1 MFLFAV
7 LLGSCIGFVSGAS
20 AEVLTRVRASGMGLI
35 SGGDR
40 AAAFDQAK
48 RAALREAVEIGVG
61 TLVSAETRV
70 ENFALIEDHVLT
82 RTDGYIRSFEVV
94 EQGPIDDQ
102 TYQVEIDAVVELG
115 NLQHRLDA
123 LELLIAHAGN
133 PYILC
138 LGRDRYEF
146 GEGRVRDFSAT
157 ILRGQLLR
165 ASGRFNLAAP
175 LQTEHG
181 MLERA
186 AQLGFEQGA
195 DIVIRA
201 EALVR
206 EAADIQVPFAGS
218 SLRSLGLSSAT
229 ADLRIEALWTDTG
242 EVFAALSHSERGADV
257 NMSTAGEKAVRT
269 GMEKLSAELVRQLV
283 ENWREK
289 MYSGRLVRV
298 VVDGDSE
305 RVGHFEWAFS
315 GQVAGI
321 EKIYRRSFSEGT
333 AVFDVRSKDT
343 GFAIARALTAKGI
356 EGVNIDIIRV
366 SPNSLRL
373 ALIN

>member
-1 MFLFAV
+1 MLFLAF
-7 LLGSCIGFVSGAS
+7 LLISCVGLDSGVS
-20 AEVLTRVRASGMGLI
+20 AEVLTRVRVSGMGLI
-35 SGGDR
+35 SEGDR
-40 AAAFDQAK
+40 VVAFDQAK
-48 RAALREAVEIGVG
+48 RAALREAVEIAVG

-82 RTDGYIRSFEVV
+82 RTDGYIKSYEVIKK
-94 EQGPIDDQ
+94 GAIDKQ

-115 NLQHRLDA
+115 NIHRNIDA
-123 LELLIAHAGN
+123 LELLITHAGN

-138 LGRDRYEF
+138 MGRDHYEF

-157 ILRGQLLR
+157 ILRGQLQR
-165 ASGRFNLAAP
+165 ASERFNLASP
-175 LQTEHG
+175 LRVEQV

-195 DIVIRA
+195 DIAIRA

-206 EAADIQVPFAGS
+206 EAADIQVPFAGA
-218 SLRSLGLSSAT
+218 SLQSLGMRSAT

-242 EVFAALSHSERGADV
+242 EIFAALSHSEREADI
-257 NMSTAGEKAVRT
+257 NLSTAGEKAVRT
-269 GMEKLSAELVRQLV
+269 GMVKLSAELIRHLV

-298 VVDGDSE
+298 VVNGNSE
-305 RVGHFEWAFS
+305 RVGYFESIFP
-315 GQVAGI
+315 GLVAGI
-321 EKIYRRSFSEGT
+321 EKIHRRSFSEGE
-333 AVFDVRSKDT
+333 AIFDVRSKYT
-343 GFAIARALTAKGI
+343 GFSIARMLTAKGI
-356 EGVNIDIIRV
+356 KDFDIEILRV

-373 ALIN
+373 ALVN

>member
-7 LLGSCIGFVSGAS
+7 LLVSCIGFVSGAS
-20 AEVLTRVRASGMGLI
+20 AEVMTRVRASGMGLI
-35 SGGDR
+35 SGGDQ

-102 TYQVEIDAVVELG
+102 MYRVEIDAVVELG

-157 ILRGQLLR
+157 ILRGQLQR

-186 AQLGFEQGA
+186 AQFGFEQGA

-218 SLRSLGLSSAT
+218 SLRSLGLKSAT

-257 NMSTAGEKAVRT
+257 NLSTAGEKAVRT

-315 GQVAGI
+315 GQVTGI

-373 ALIN
+373 ALVN

>member
-7 LLGSCIGFVSGAS
+7 LLVSCIGFVSGAS

-94 EQGPIDDQ
+94 EQGLIDDQ

-157 ILRGQLLR
+157 ILRGQLQR

-305 RVGHFEWAFS
+305 RVGHFESAFS

-356 EGVNIDIIRV
+356 EGVKIDIIRV

>member
-7 LLGSCIGFVSGAS
+7 LLVSCIGFVSGAS

-35 SGGDR
+35 SGGDQ

-94 EQGPIDDQ
+94 EQGPVDDQ
-102 TYQVEIDAVVELG
+102 MYRVEIDAVVELG

-157 ILRGQLLR
+157 ILRGQLQR
-165 ASGRFNLAAP
+165 TSGRFNLAAP

-206 EAADIQVPFAGS
+206 EAADIQVPLAGS
-218 SLRSLGLSSAT
+218 SLRSLGLKSAT

-242 EVFAALSHSERGADV
+242 EVFAALSHIERGADV
-257 NMSTAGEKAVRT
+257 NLSTAGEKVVRT

-298 VVDGDSE
+298 VVDGASE

-315 GQVAGI
+315 GEVTGI

-373 ALIN
+373 ALVN

>member
-7 LLGSCIGFVSGAS
+7 LLVSCIGFVSGAS

-157 ILRGQLLR
+157 ILRGQLQR

-305 RVGHFEWAFS
+305 RVGHFESAFS

-356 EGVNIDIIRV
+356 EGVKIDIIRV

>member
-1 MFLFAV
+1 MFFFAV
-7 LLGSCIGFVSGAS
+7 LLVVCIGLDSGAS
-20 AEVLTRVRASGMGLI
+20 AEVLTRIRASGMSLI

-40 AAAFDQAK
+40 GVALDQAK
-48 RAALREAVEIGVG
+48 KVALREAVEIGVG

-70 ENFALIEDHVLT
+70 ENFALIEEHVLT
-82 RTDGYIRSFEVV
+82 RTDGYIKSYKVIK
-94 EQGPIDDQ
+94 QGPIDDQ

-115 NLQHRLDA
+115 NIHENLDA

-138 LGRDRYEF
+138 MGRDRYEF
-146 GEGRVRDFSAT
+146 GEERVRDFSAT
-157 ILRGQLLR
+157 ILRGQLQR
-165 ASGRFNLAAP
+165 ASERFNLASP
-175 LQTEHG
+175 LRVEQG

-195 DIVIRA
+195 DIAIRA

-206 EAADIQVPFAGS
+206 EATDIQVPFAGA
-218 SLRSLGLSSAT
+218 SLQSLGMRSVT

-242 EVFAALSHSERGADV
+242 EIFAALSDSERGADI
-257 NMSTAGEKAVRT
+257 NLSTAGEKAVRT
-269 GMEKLSAELVRQLV
+269 GMKKLSAELIRHLV

-289 MYSGRLVRV
+289 MYSGRMVKV
-298 VVDGDSE
+298 VVNGDSKHI
-305 RVGHFEWAFS
+305 GYFESAFP
-315 GQVAGI
+315 GLLAGI
-321 EKIYRRSFSEGT
+321 EKIYRRSFSEGK

-343 GFAIARALTAKGI
+343 GFSIARALIAKGL
-356 EGVNIDIIRV
+356 EGVDIEILRV

-373 ALIN
+373 ALVN

>member
-1 MFLFAV
+1 MVYYAALLFLW
-7 LLGSCIGFVSGAS
+7 IGLASGTS
-20 AEVLTRVRASGMGLI
+20 AEVLTRVRSGGMGLI
-35 SGGDR
+35 SGGDH

-82 RTDGYIRSFEVV
+82 RTDGYIRSFEVI
-94 EQGPIDDQ
+94 EQGVIDDQ

-115 NLQHRLDA
+115 NLHQRLDA

-138 LGRDRYEF
+138 LGRDHYEF
-146 GEGRVRDFSAT
+146 DEGRVRDLSAT
-157 ILRGQLLR
+157 ILVDRLQR

-175 LQTEHG
+175 LQIEEG
-181 MLERA
+181 LLAQA
-186 AQLGFEQGA
+186 AQVGFEQGA

-206 EAADIQVPFAGS
+206 EAADLQVPFAGS
-218 SLRSLGLSSAT
+218 SLQSLGLNSAT

-242 EVFAALSHSERGADV
+242 EVFAALSRRERGADIDL
-257 NMSTAGEKAVRT
+257 STAGEKAVRT
-269 GMEKLSAELVRQLV
+269 GMEKLSDELVRQLV
-283 ENWREK
+283 ENWRGK
-289 MYSGRLVRV
+289 MYSGRLIRV
-298 VVDGDSE
+298 VVDGAGE
-305 RVGHFEWAFS
+305 RVRHFEAAFPV
-315 GQVAGI
+315 QVAGI
-321 EKIYRRSFSEGT
+321 EKIYRRSFREGT
-333 AVFDVRSKDT
+333 AVFDIRSKDT

-356 EGVNIDIIRV
+356 EGVNIDIVRV

-373 ALIN
+373 ALVN

>member
-1 MFLFAV
+1 MFLFAF
-7 LLGSCIGFVSGAS
+7 LLVSFIGFVSGAS

-35 SGGDR
+35 SGGNR

-115 NLQHRLDA
+115 NLQHRLDV

-157 ILRGQLLR
+157 ILRGQLQR

-218 SLRSLGLSSAT
+218 SLRSLGLKSAT

-305 RVGHFEWAFS
+305 RVGHFEWAIS

-373 ALIN
+373 ALVN

>member
-7 LLGSCIGFVSGAS
+7 WLVSCIGFVRGAS

-157 ILRGQLLR
+157 ILRGQLQR
-165 ASGRFNLAAP
+165 TSGRFNLAAP

-257 NMSTAGEKAVRT
+257 NLSTAGEKAVRT

>member
-7 LLGSCIGFVSGAS
+7 LLVSCIGFVSGAS

-157 ILRGQLLR
+157 ILRGQLQR
-165 ASGRFNLAAP
+165 TSGRFNLAAP

-218 SLRSLGLSSAT
+218 SLRSLGLKSAT

-315 GQVAGI
+315 GKVAGI

-356 EGVNIDIIRV
+356 EGVKIDIIRV